1 MYFEIFFFIYIMYMF
16 QGSYDIFFF
25 FEQVKEFFSRYYDYL
40 EMFVLF
46 FVGLVFM
53 DISGVLSDLKIKEIN
68 IDIFL

>member
-1 MYFEIFFFIYIMYMF
+1 MIY
-16 QGSYDIFFF
+16 FF

-53 DISGVLSDLKIKEIN
+53 DISGVLSDLKIEEIN

>member
-53 DISGVLSDLKIKEIN
+53 DISGVLSDLKIEEIN